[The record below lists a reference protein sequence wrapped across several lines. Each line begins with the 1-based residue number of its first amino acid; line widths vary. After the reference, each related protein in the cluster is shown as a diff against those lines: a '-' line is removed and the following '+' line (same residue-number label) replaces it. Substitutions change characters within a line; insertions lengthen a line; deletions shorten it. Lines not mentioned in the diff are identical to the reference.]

1 MPDMS
6 AYKPCPTYKILADAL
21 NLSRRTDIFILAVD
35 KHDRHTL
42 PTSAET
48 AEYTKHG
55 LMTLVF
61 AHCGSD
67 PTESFGYFG
76 QVGLLGAAT
85 PEQNNQATNRLVLNR
100 YSDEAIE
107 CLHNVLLQGEQQTPM
122 S

>member
-1 MPDMS
+1 MPDVS
-6 AYKPCPTYKILADAL
+6 IYKSCPRYKILADAL
-21 NLSRRTDIFILAVD
+21 NLSRRTHIFILAVD
-35 KHDRHTL
+35 KHGRQAL

-67 PTESFGYFG
+67 PTESFGHFG

-85 PEQNNQATNRLVLNR
+85 PEQNNQATDKDSPVL
-100 YSDEAIE
+100 I
-107 CLHNVLLQGEQQTPM
+107 
-122 S
+122 